1 MGAFTALREKKRL
14 QAEHRSIGFSSAD
27 SSAAETVSEIT
38 VEDLADFGV
47 MPEISGRLTPLVMD
61 PVSPAMMLAI
71 AEQTVKTLCDTTE
84 LRITVPENKLRILSE
99 EAFASGQGGRGI
111 MKQLQAELDKKIYED
126 PCREVI
132 VL

>member
-1 MGAFTALREKKRL
+1 
-14 QAEHRSIGFSSAD
+14 
-27 SSAAETVSEIT
+27 
-38 VEDLADFGV
+38 

-84 LRITVPENKLRILSE
+84 LHITVPENKLRILSE

-111 MKQLQAELDKKIYED
+111 MKRLQAALDEHIFED
-126 PCREVI
+126 PCSDMY